1 VDSVIAAAH
10 NSHVTTW
17 HPFAR
22 VAGIALG
29 VVLGGAGLLI
39 AIWHAVTAESG
50 DDLLGE
56 LTWLAV
62 GVVPLYVVGAWVASK
77 RPRHPQA
84 RLLLVMACSL
94 SVNVAIE
101 DLIRD
106 ATARRGTG
114 DWMWWPNLAYQYSA
128 VLAMIAGVLL
138 IASYPD
144 GVVERTWQRRLIG
157 SIWLYLLVP
166 PVLAFAR
173 PTLLF
178 DAYLYNPQP
187 IVANPA
193 AVPWLEFLAGPASVL
208 YNFYPGALVL
218 ICVLFVR
225 YFQADRAQRARMR
238 LLVYVAAS
246 LVVTT
251 IVTFATSGIGF
262 GAGRPLWAQLLNGFY
277 VLQLLMVPVTIVI
290 GIVRHRVFDI
300 NPVARRS
307 TVFTTLS
314 LVIAG
319 AYLLVTAAPGLT
331 LRNEIPVQVAVV
343 LTIIAAVA
351 FQPLRA
357 RLERLADRFAFGE
370 RVNRYELL
378 TTFGARLEQTVD
390 LADLLPR
397 LADTVHKGLSAP
409 WVRVTLPE
417 ARAVV
422 GEPAGEAA
430 LRVPLE
436 RGGEV
441 AGYIDCGPKE
451 GGYEDGDRELLD
463 TLARQAATAIANVR
477 LTARLAEQVDELAR
491 SRARIVAAQDS
502 ERRRIERNIHD
513 GAQQHV
519 VALIMKLR
527 LARNQLGRGERTAD
541 DVLDELHGDARD
553 LLADLREL
561 AHGIHP
567 PVLSDQGL
575 VVAVEA
581 RADRLP
587 LEVRVRAD
595 AELRDGRLDADV
607 EGAAYYVICEALT
620 NVVKHSA
627 ASSAGIDLSTKDGRL
642 SVVVHDDGVGLAT
655 GNGNGDGNRDGNGN
669 GHGLTNLRDRVE
681 ALGGRLRVSSEPG
694 AGTSVL
700 AELPVG
706 AGQGGG
712 RG

>member
-1 VDSVIAAAH
+1 MDSVIAAAH
-10 NSHVTTW
+10 NPLVTTW
-17 HPFAR
+17 YRRAR
-22 VAGIALG
+22 IAGIAVG
-29 VVLGGAGLLI
+29 VVLGGAGLLYS
-39 AIWHAVTAESG
+39 IWHAITAGSS

-56 LTWLAV
+56 LSWLAV
-62 GVVPLYVVGAWVASK
+62 GIVPLYVVGVWVASK
-77 RPRHPQA
+77 NPEHPQA
-84 RLLLVMACSL
+84 RLLLVMASSL
-94 SVNVAIE
+94 AVNFAIE
-101 DLIRD
+101 NMIRD
-106 ATARRGTG
+106 ATTRQGTG
-114 DWMWWPNLAYQYSA
+114 AWMWWPNLAYHYSG
-128 VLAMIAGVLL
+128 VLGMIAGVLL

-144 GVVERTWQRRLIG
+144 GVVERTWQRRVLG
-157 SIWLYLLVP
+157 GIWLYLLVP
-166 PVLAFAR
+166 LALAFGR

-178 DAYLYNPQP
+178 DAYLFNPAP
-187 IVANPA
+187 AVANPA
-193 AVPWLEFLAGPASVL
+193 AVPWLGFLAGPATFM
-208 YNFYPGALVL
+208 YDFYPGALVL
-218 ICVLFVR
+218 VCVLFVR

-238 LLVYVAAS
+238 LLVYVAAA

-251 IVTFATSGIGF
+251 TVTFATGGMGF
-262 GAGRPLWAQLLNGFY
+262 GPERPLWAQLLNGFY
-277 VLQLLMVPVTIVI
+277 VLLLLMVPVTIVI

-300 NPVARRS
+300 NPEARRS

-319 AYLLVTAAPGLT
+319 AYLIVTAAPGLT

-343 LTIIAAVA
+343 MTIVAAIA

-378 TTFGARLEQTVD
+378 TTFGAGLEQTVD

-397 LADTVHKGLSAP
+397 LADTVHKGLGAP

-417 ARAVV
+417 AHAVV
-422 GEPAGEAA
+422 GEPAGEPA

-436 RGGEV
+436 RGGEI
-441 AGYIDCGPKE
+441 AGHIDCGPKV
-451 GGYEDGDRELLD
+451 GGYEPGDRELLD

-541 DVLDELHGDARD
+541 EVLDELQGDARD

-587 LEVRVRAD
+587 LEVRVHAD
-595 AELRDGRLDADV
+595 AALRDGRLDADV

-627 ASSAGIDLSTKDGRL
+627 AHSAGINLSTKDGRL
-642 SVVVHDDGVGLAT
+642 SVLVHDDGVGLAS
-655 GNGNGDGNRDGNGN
+655 GNGNGNGNVTVNGN

-681 ALGGRLRVSSEPG
+681 ALGGRLRVSGEPG
-694 AGTSVL
+694 AGTTVL

-706 AGQGGG
+706 AS
-712 RG
+712 RD